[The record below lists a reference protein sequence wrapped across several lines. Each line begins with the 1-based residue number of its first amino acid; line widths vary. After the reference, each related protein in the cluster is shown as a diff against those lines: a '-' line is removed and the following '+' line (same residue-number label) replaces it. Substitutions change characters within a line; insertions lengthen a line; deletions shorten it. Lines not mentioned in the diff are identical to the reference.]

1 MPQPLN
7 VLIAN
12 SGRKWIGEIA
22 HCVALYESLTARGHR
37 VWIGCRRGH
46 KLEAYAKENGLSHLS
61 LGFSSRF
68 SPWGDRRDLNDV
80 VALIEREKIDLLHVH
95 RGKDHWI
102 GAFAARRTGVPLVRT
117 RHVVTPVRRH
127 VFNRRLYGRATDAVI
142 SVSRAAERSLGPLID
157 LVPNSRVILSAV
169 DTEVFNPS
177 HRSVHWRRKKAARG
191 LDGEPIWIGLI
202 GRIQRVKGQEVF
214 MEAARLIAPRC
225 PAAHFYLAGRSGKRK
240 RVKFRRFSEQHGFSE
255 RFRDAGVLPNLPEVL
270 ASLDIGVV
278 ASIGSEGSSRMTLEL
293 MASGVPVVATRVG
306 GIPEILNPS
315 SIASAVPPPALP
327 SSPSTA
333 PRDSAP
339 GKSSPLGILIAPGD
353 PQAMADAILRLI
365 DSPEERG
372 QLAQAGREAV
382 AEKHN
387 LDRWVGE
394 IESLYREVLDSRAGS
409 V

>member
-1 MPQPLN
+1 MTQPLN
-7 VLIAN
+7 ILIAN

-37 VWIGCRRGH
+37 VWIACRSGH
-46 KLEAYAKENGLSHLS
+46 KLEAYAKENGLNYLS

-68 SPWGDRRDLNDV
+68 LPWGDRRDLNDM

-127 VFNRRLYGRATDAVI
+127 LFNRWLYRQATDSVL
-142 SVSRAAERSLGPLID
+142 SVSRAAELSLGPLLD
-157 LVPNSRVILSAV
+157 LVPRHRVVLSAV
-169 DTEVFNPS
+169 DTKTFDPS
-177 HRSVHWRRKKAARG
+177 HRSEGWRRKKAARG
-191 LDGEPIWIGLI
+191 LEGEPIWIGLI

-214 MEAARLIAPRC
+214 MEAARLIAPRS

-315 SIASAVPPPALP
+315 SIASAVSTSAPPLAP
-327 SSPSTA
+327 SPV
-333 PRDSAP
+333 PPDSAR
-339 GKSSPLGILIAPGD
+339 GKSNRLGVLIAPGD
-353 PQAMADAILRLI
+353 PQAMADAILGLI
-365 DSPEERG
+365 DGPEERG

-382 AEKHN
+382 VENHN

-394 IESLYREVLDSRAGS
+394 IESVYREVLDSRA
-409 V
+409 